1 MLSDLRKFLLPA
13 AVGSLPTVG
22 MLRRLSLLRNFAL
35 IAQSVTVLAT
45 HYALEIRLPLGPMFA
60 VISALG
66 LFNLAAWVRLER
78 PWPVTRLEFLGHL
91 LVDVVALTL
100 LLYLSGGSTNPFV
113 SLFLLPITIA
123 AISLSSAHAWFM
135 TLFSIGCYSLL
146 MFWFVPL
153 EIPHTH
159 DSAFNLHVVGM
170 WFNFIASALLIA
182 FFIERMAASLRQ
194 RDRDLARARE
204 DSLRNEQIIAL
215 GSLAAGAAHELGTPL
230 ATMAVVT
237 NELQQEYQG
246 DTELAPS
253 LDVLRDQVTVCKTI
267 LTRIAASAGTIRPE
281 EARAMPL
288 DDYLNAVVERW
299 RLMRPGVWV
308 NARWQNPLP
317 PPQVMDEQALS
328 QALLNLFNNA
338 ADASPEEID
347 IVARWDEELLQLD
360 ILDRG
365 PGIDHD
371 TARKAGQVAVQS
383 TKREP
388 GLGLGLLIS
397 NATIERLGGHVSMRQ
412 RPGGGTCVQVELPLA
427 AIATGAP

>member
-1 MLSDLRKFLLPA
+1 MLSDIRKFLLPA

-22 MLRRLSLLRNFAL
+22 MLRRLALLRNFAL
-35 IAQSVTVLAT
+35 LCQSATVLAT
-45 HYALEIRLPLGPMFA
+45 HYAMEVRLPLGPMFA
-60 VISALG
+60 VIAALG
-66 LFNLAAWVRLER
+66 LFNLAVWFRLQS
-78 PWPVTRLEFLGHL
+78 PWPVTRSEFLGHL

-100 LLYLSGGSTNPFV
+100 LLYFSGGSTNPFV
-113 SLFLLPITIA
+113 SLFLLPIIIA

-135 TLFSIGCYSLL
+135 TLFCIGCYSLL
-146 MFWFVPL
+146 MFRFVPL
-153 EIPHTH
+153 ELPHEH

-204 DSLRNEQIIAL
+204 DSLRDEQIIAL

-246 DTELAPS
+246 DSELAPS
-253 LDVLRDQVTVCKTI
+253 LEVLRDQVTACKTI

-308 NARWQNPLP
+308 NTRWQNPLP
-317 PPQVMDEQALS
+317 PPQVMEEQALS

-338 ADASPEEID
+338 ADVSPEEIE
-347 IVARWDEELLQLD
+347 IVARWDERLLLLD

-365 PGIDHD
+365 AGVDREA
-371 TARKAGQVAVQS
+371 ARDSGPVAPPLS
-383 TKREP
+383 KREP
-388 GLGLGLLIS
+388 GLGLGLFIS
-397 NATIERLGGHVSMRQ
+397 NATIERLGGRVSMQQ
-412 RPGGGTCVQVELPLA
+412 RRGGGTCVRVELPLA
-427 AIATGAP
+427 AIVTGAA